1 MKITNKISVYPLML
15 IGLIL
20 LLNSSCRKEKPANTK
35 PGKTLTSTVQTT
47 IDRTI
52 IPDYA
57 PFPALIY
64 PCEISKYTLY
74 GYGTWQYGPGLAVQ
88 KRLDIM
94 PAGYN
99 GLSITKAANLLTFFT
114 MTDIHLCDKETPAQV
129 MLAGYHGGNV
139 SAYSANMLLTTQV
152 LNAAVRTINA
162 LHKQNSFDF
171 GMSLGD
177 DCNNTQYNELRWFID
192 VLDGKYINPDSGHK
206 DDPIPGPNNDYQ
218 DPYQAEGLNSA
229 IPWYQVLGNHDHFWV
244 GAYPANEYI
253 RQSYTGMNII
263 NQANPQTGNL
273 DGRGFYMGS
282 VDGRTP
288 YGDIIGVGD
297 TSNFLTPPQVL
308 AADANRRSLYRD
320 EWMNEF
326 FNTTST
332 PIGHGFSQSNVST
345 GFACYSFEPKA
356 NIPIKVIVLDDT
368 QQDSDPNNGGYAHS
382 SLDMDRYNWLVNELD
397 KGQADNKLMII
408 AAHIPIG
415 IGTGL
420 WNTSAPITEQE
431 VLTKLHTYSNLILW
445 VSGHRH
451 INTVTVQPSPDPTH
465 PELGFWEVET
475 SSLKDFPQMFRTFNI
490 ARNTD
495 NTISIFATNVD
506 PIAEPGSLVALS
518 RSYSVASYQIF
529 NYPVTYAP
537 SGAYNAE
544 LVKQL
549 SPEMQIIIQNYGIA
563 VK

>member
-1 MKITNKISVYPLML
+1 MKITNKISVYPLIF

-35 PGKTLTSTVQTT
+35 PGKTLTSNVQTT

-64 PCEISKYTLY
+64 PYEISKYTLY

-99 GLSITKAANLLTFFT
+99 SLSVTKAANLLSFFT
-114 MTDIHLCDKETPAQV
+114 MTDIHLCDKETPAQAII
-129 MLAGYHGGNV
+129 AGYKGGNV
-139 SAYSANMLLTTQV
+139 AGYSADMLLTTQV

-218 DPYQAEGLNSA
+218 DPYQAEGLNKA
-229 IPWYQVLGNHDHFWV
+229 IPWYQVLGNHDHFWC
-244 GAYPANEYI
+244 GSYPANDYI
-253 RQSYTGMNII
+253 RQSYTGMYIV
-263 NQANPQTGNL
+263 NQANPQTGDL
-273 DGRGFYMGS
+273 DARGFYNGS

-308 AADANRRSLYRD
+308 AADANRRSLWRD

-332 PIGHGFSQSNVST
+332 PVGHGFSQSNVST

-356 NIPIKVIVLDDT
+356 DIPIKVIVLDDT
-368 QQDSDPNNGGYAHS
+368 QENGNPDNGGYAHS
-382 SLDMDRYNWLVNELD
+382 FLDNDRFNWLINELD
-397 KGQADNKLMII
+397 KGQAENKLMII

-415 IGTGL
+415 LGPGL
-420 WNTSAPITEQE
+420 WDVTAPITEEQ
-431 VLTKLHTYSNLILW
+431 LITQLHMYSNLILW

-451 INTVTVQPSPDPTH
+451 LNVVTVQPSPDPTH

-518 RSYSVASYQIF
+518 RSYSVASYQLF
-529 NYPVTYAP
+529 NYQVQYAP